1 MKREHERA
9 LAMVHSKIG
18 RLVPKMKSSFGILS
32 SAVWGGKYLE
42 TMVNEVSANAV
53 RLGPVYMHDYYYHA
67 PTFVTPTKAAAVQTL
82 PGRSHHGP
90 GMTLIPRTIRKVR

>member
-1 MKREHERA
+1 MKREHERV

-32 SAVWGGKYLE
+32 SAVWGGKFLE
-42 TMVNEVSANAV
+42 TMVSEVSANAE
-53 RLGPVYMHDYYYHA
+53 RLDPVYIHDYYYRA
-67 PTFVTPTKAAAVQTL
+67 PTFVTPTKAAVQTL
-82 PGRSHHGP
+82 PGRSDHAP